1 MRYQTLS
8 SRGIIRAAGGSCC
21 SKPPWH
27 WNVKPPIISI
37 LYPHDNLTNI
47 LLLRQMIT
55 LIFYRASRKVSSA
68 VVRLFAIIVIV
79 TLLVLDA
86 PVSIG
91 ALSWKF
97 SYKVPSTVAIGAM
110 GACVTTSGPI
120 CAVSALV
127 AVFSGIE
134 GSISGSTGSIEEG

>member
-8 SRGIIRAAGGSCC
+8 SRGIPRAAGGANTT
-21 SKPPWH
+21 P
-27 WNVKPPIISI
+27 
-37 LYPHDNLTNI
+37 
-47 LLLRQMIT
+47 LLGIGM
-55 LIFYRASRKVSSA
+55 ASRKVSSA
-68 VVRLFAIIVIV
+68 VVRVFAIIVIV

-86 PVSIG
+86 PVR
-91 ALSWKF
+91 
-97 SYKVPSTVAIGAM
+97 STVAIAAI

-134 GSISGSTGSIEEG
+134 GSVSGSTGDSIEEG